1 MLRLVTS
8 RNFFR
13 LYMYRSSRPC
23 NHFYTAPIS
32 RLTHPRHKETISAF
46 LHRYRQSQTP
56 FQSLPF
62 IFKMQEMPNPRGG
75 GDRTKS
81 SLSSRVRR
89 RADSGNHKCQAW
101 KCFSTS
107 PRFRYEKYYSNVMPS
122 HWKALPVKHHFTSIA
137 LSRRLCTDINHPKQT
152 SSSYRFSTAPQ
163 L

>member
-1 MLRLVTS
+1 MRLRTRLISETEEEKFLDAEQGTAEPATLSAYASNNHSSTWAGDNSIIWQRVQPMLSLVTS

-32 RLTHPRHKETISAF
+32 RLTHLRHKETISAF

-75 GDRTKS
+75 EGGGSDPTKS
-81 SLSSRVRR
+81 SLSSRVRWR
-89 RADSGNHKCQAW
+89 VDSGGAAG
-101 KCFSTS
+101 
-107 PRFRYEKYYSNVMPS
+107 S
-122 HWKALPVKHHFTSIA
+122 HQRQP
-137 LSRRLCTDINHPKQT
+137 
-152 SSSYRFSTAPQ
+152 
-163 L
+163 